1 MEKRVTEKCRT
12 VSYVSR
18 IFTCELGYEYSTEEK
33 ATVDRVRKLMADSD
47 F

>member
-18 IFTCELGYEYSTEEK
+18 IFELGYEYSTEEK